1 MTNADQERI
10 VIAEVIRKA
19 WGTAADREALL
30 QDPSQVLRDAGL
42 DLPEGQT
49 VTVLEDTP
57 TVRHL
62 VLPAIVTDEVRQE
75 VLGLLSQA
83 IPLPVGL
90 EVRLHQNSDAERFLV
105 LPLPLGDDDSLSE
118 DALGLVVGG
127 NGGNGGAGGNGG
139 LAGNGGNGGNGGLFP
154 GGNGGNGGV
163 IWWIG

>member
-19 WGTAADREALL
+19 WAAGAGREALL
-30 QDPSQVLRDAGL
+30 RNPSQVLREAGL

-49 VTVLEDTP
+49 VTILEDTQA
-57 TVRHL
+57 VRHL
-62 VLPAIVTDEVRQE
+62 VLPATVTDEVRQE
-75 VLGLLSQA
+75 VLALLSQA

-90 EVRLHQNSDAERFLV
+90 ELRLHQNSDAERFLV
-105 LPLPLGDDDSLSE
+105 LPLPLGEDESLTE

-139 LAGNGGNGGNGGLFP
+139 LGGLGGNGGNGGLFL

-163 IWWIG
+163 GWIG